1 LKNRKKKPHKEK
13 RTPPSVRL
21 NGFDFGLEQMA
32 MAVSNFQ
39 FSNLLHDAQV
49 AACAYGIAYSPE
61 VKAGVPF
68 ISLAASKIDSLRA
81 ALEILQQWDRAP
93 GDDGLSLEFILLR
106 GGGYLLTISP
116 DFRAML
122 SRVNKSDRF
131 FSQFG
136 VNVSWIKDFPAR
148 GPWLADFRKYVAQ
161 RAAPFVFTGCQWV
174 AADQPP
180 RHVPGMP
187 EILKF
192 EAHFSEEGATTPG
205 SFGHAMLDLHNQR
218 KSKGQNS
225 VPEKPTQ
232 TPEAIR
238 ERRADQLK
246 RHFPV
251 TLSRSRAELAFE
263 GFQSR
268 NSDLGMQRW
277 QWEQAFCNAVMSIE
291 MTGSAHYP
299 GPAEPELVTAISQ
312 RLLGRI
318 ELAGMPAPTRV
329 DDEVLI
335 AQILLD
341 GRYLLKTHGCAKLP
355 KLPEELR
362 DQLVQQGLL

>member
-1 LKNRKKKPHKEK
+1 MKKRNKKQHKQK
-13 RTPPSVRL
+13 RIPPPPRP
-21 NGFDFGLEQMA
+21 NGFDFGIDQMA
-32 MAVSNFQ
+32 MAISDYQ
-39 FSNLLHDAQV
+39 FSNLFHDAKV
-49 AACAYGIAYSPE
+49 SACVYGIGYSPE
-61 VKAGVPF
+61 VGTNVPF
-68 ISLAASKIDSLRA
+68 ISLAASNIDPLRA
-81 ALEILQQWDRAP
+81 AFEILHRWDRAP
-93 GDDGLSLEFILLR
+93 GDDGLSLEFILR
-106 GGGYLLTISP
+106 RDGGYLIAISP

-131 FSQFG
+131 FTQFG

-148 GPWLADFRKYVAQ
+148 GPWLADFRKYLAQ

-180 RHVPGMP
+180 RHVPGLP

-192 EAHFSEEGATTPG
+192 EAHFSDEGSTTPG
-205 SFGHAMLDLHNQR
+205 SFGHAMLDLHNQG
-218 KSKGQNS
+218 KSKGKHS
-225 VPEKPTQ
+225 ALEKPTQ
-232 TPEAIR
+232 PIEAIR

-251 TLSRSRAELAFE
+251 TLSRSRTELAFE

-268 NSDLGMQRW
+268 NSNLGMQRW
-277 QWEQAFCNAVMSIE
+277 QWEQAFCNAVVSIE
-291 MTGSAHYP
+291 MTGGAHYP
-299 GPAEPELVTAISQ
+299 GLGERELVAAIAQ
-312 RLLGRI
+312 QLLGRI

-341 GRYLLKTHGCAKLP
+341 GRYLLKNRGCANLAKG
-355 KLPEELR
+355 PEELQ